1 MNSIAC
7 SSIIFLIVLL
17 VVGLYL
23 APIIKKEGYVNLK
36 MVELLP
42 GIWPTSVDLPI
53 LDTYPYTGRKEVS
66 NCNSSQIWKEYPI
79 FPAGDYRQITNN
91 LRYWK
96 KPDNGLCSRAD
107 FCNALYKDIK
117 VKSNYVYPLPP
128 AQEGDGARV
137 GYFRTNP
144 NILYWSIP
152 DNENILY

>member
-1 MNSIAC
+1 MNKNIIGA
-7 SSIIFLIVLL
+7 IIFLMLVI

-23 APIIKKEGYVNLK
+23 APVIKEGFVNIQK
-36 MVELLP
+36 VELLP
-42 GIWPTSVDLPI
+42 GIFPKSVDLPI
-53 LDTYPYTGRKEVS
+53 LDTYPYTGRKDVS

-91 LRYWK
+91 LRYWEN
-96 KPDNGLCSRAD
+96 PDNGLCSRAD

-117 VKSNYVYPLPP
+117 VKSNYVYPLPE
-128 AQEGDGARV
+128 AQEGEGARV
-137 GYFRTNP
+137 GYFRATP